1 MFEYCKS
8 LIELVLSSFD
18 MTYVIDIK
26 YAFSGCKNLRSITI
40 PKTVKTIGAAAFMGC
55 KKLNKVT
62 MKYGLKVISQ
72 DVFCDCPKLTRV
84 VVPSSVKRIGTSAF
98 DGCLKLKEITIL
110 TKKLKAELIGDDAFK
125 KIQKKAV
132 FYLPASKRKAYKK
145 ILLQRGATKKMRFEE
160 E

>member
-1 MFEYCKS
+1 
-8 LIELVLSSFD
+8 
-18 MTYVIDIK
+18 
-26 YAFSGCKNLRSITI
+26 
-40 PKTVKTIGAAAFMGC
+40 MGG
-55 KKLNKVT
+55 KKVNKVT

-84 VVPSSVKRIGTSAF
+84 VIPSSVKRIGASAF